1 MDATLNQLSDQFI
14 GDSESIFNAMPE
26 PCFLLN
32 GNGVYLNAFGG
43 KDNERYHDP
52 SVLVGKSL
60 FDIFLPESA
69 NLFLGYVRQV
79 IETGVP
85 VTHEYQLVVSTL
97 TVFQDQDGP
106 VGVRYFEGYLSR
118 VEGKNNQFAVL
129 WSARCITAYKDVVE
143 KLTEQKSQLKSVS
156 QRDHLTGVYNRVAL
170 ENILPGLL
178 EQACR
183 SHKSVTTFMVDI
195 DFFKQLNEKFGH
207 IEGDRALVRL
217 GNILKQHFSSDC
229 HCFRYGGDEFLVILT
244 GYSLDHV
251 QIIAEKFRKAVYHAS
266 IPNPDSPVV
275 PHLTVTVGVYYNAA
289 PSDYLCL
296 EELIALADKALF
308 NAKSDNKNTVFII

>member
-26 PCFLLN
+26 PAFLLS
-32 GNGVYLNAFGG
+32 GDGVYLNAFGG
-43 KDNERYHDP
+43 KDSQRYHDP
-52 SVLVGKSL
+52 SVLIGKSL

-69 NLFLGYVRQV
+69 NRFLAYVRQV
-79 IETGVP
+79 IETGNP
-85 VTHEYQLVVSTL
+85 VTHEYQLDASTI
-97 TVFQDQDGP
+97 TVFQDKDGP
-106 VGVRYFEGYLSR
+106 VGMRYFEGYLSR
-118 VEGKNNQFAVL
+118 VEGKNKQYAVL
-129 WSARCITAYKDVVE
+129 WTARCITAYKDVVE

-178 EQACR
+178 KQACR
-183 SHKSVTTFMVDI
+183 SHKSVTAFMVDI

-244 GYSLDHV
+244 GYSLEHV
-251 QIIAEKFRKAVYHAS
+251 QIIAENFRKAVHKAS
-266 IPNPDSPVV
+266 IPNPDSPVT
-275 PHLTVTVGVYYNAA
+275 PHLTVTVGVYYN
-289 PSDYLCL
+289 PSPTDHLCL
-296 EELIALADKALF
+296 EELIYLADKALF
-308 NAKSDNKNTVFII
+308 NAKSDNKNTVFVI